1 MDRDDLISQL
11 TLSLEIE
18 SDKIDDMNEEFHQD
32 NKRPNYDEAPYE
44 DVESEAFNTFLGVY
58 FELPGDEKYS
68 KVLACVK

>member
-32 NKRPNYDEAPYE
+32 NNRPNYDEAPYE
-44 DVESEAFNTFLGVY
+44 DVESEAFNKLLCVY
-58 FELPGDEKYS
+58 VELPVDDK
-68 KVLACVK
+68 